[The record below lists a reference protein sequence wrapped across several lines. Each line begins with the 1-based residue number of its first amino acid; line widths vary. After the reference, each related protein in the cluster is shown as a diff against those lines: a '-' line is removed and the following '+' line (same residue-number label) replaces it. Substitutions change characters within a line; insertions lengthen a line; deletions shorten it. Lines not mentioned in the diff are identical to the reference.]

1 MNCIFVQPV
10 KICCLKRGIKI
21 EILNLYEWW
30 SKTKLL
36 ANFILQERLTYF
48 LGGREIGQI
57 LYDDSFSLW
66 HQIVLPWLN
75 WHCCDK
81 YCNRNFVIRIKLL
94 LKSWFV
100 FVFVSPEGEVRAR
113 VGPVFGGESF
123 GRSCDERELCSWKMK
138 IENVNF
144 VYVDMR
150 RNFLWRGLII
160 WKLPKW
166 GTREQRRHHSCLALG
181 PQVAF
186 ALLCFNRATPTF
198 AFFCINPISEYC
210 NSEPQPISLLPWYT
224 LYCFVVDYRWCTR
237 VILN

>member
-138 IENVNF
+138 IKKKTWILST
-144 VYVDMR
+144 VDMR
-150 RNFLWRGLII
+150 GLFVRRADYLKTFKVRHKGAEEASLMVGLGTSGGLCII
-160 WKLPKW
+160 VL
-166 GTREQRRHHSCLALG
+166 QQNNAHICIF
-181 PQVAF
+181 V
-186 ALLCFNRATPTF
+186 
-198 AFFCINPISEYC
+198 CINPISENC
-210 NSEPQPISLLPWYT
+210 NSEPQLISSLPWYT
-224 LYCFVVDYRWCTR
+224 LF
-237 VILN
+237 

>member
-1 MNCIFVQPV
+1 M
-10 KICCLKRGIKI
+10 IC
-21 EILNLYEWW
+21 
-30 SKTKLL
+30 
-36 ANFILQERLTYF
+36 
-48 LGGREIGQI
+48 
-57 LYDDSFSLW
+57 
-66 HQIVLPWLN
+66 
-75 WHCCDK
+75 
-81 YCNRNFVIRIKLL
+81 IKLL

-100 FVFVSPEGEVRAR
+100 FAFVSPEGEVRAR

-166 GTREQRRHHSCLALG
+166 GTREQRRHHSWLAWG

-186 ALLCFNRATPTF
+186 ALLCFNRTTPTF
-198 AFFCINPISEYC
+198 AFLFVLILFPKIAI
-210 NSEPQPISLLPWYT
+210 PSLNLSVHCHGIH
-224 LYCFVVDYRWCTR
+224 CFFLVDYRWFTR
-237 VILN
+237 VILSNQQPSALLYLCSTVWDLI